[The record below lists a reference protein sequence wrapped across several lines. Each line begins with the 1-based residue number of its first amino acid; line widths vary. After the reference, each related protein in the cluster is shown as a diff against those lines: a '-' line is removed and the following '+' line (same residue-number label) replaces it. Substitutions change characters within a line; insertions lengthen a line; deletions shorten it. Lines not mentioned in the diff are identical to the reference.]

1 MCHTRF
7 EGKTAVVTGA
17 ARGIGFQC
25 ARQLAAGGA
34 TVVLVDV
41 LEDAL
46 KQAAETLAAEGAAKV
61 LTYKVDVTDEAAV
74 EKMLDEV
81 AEKCGRLDI
90 LVNNAGI
97 TRDDLL
103 LRMDAKMWDLVIA
116 VNLKGTFLM
125 TKHAAR
131 HMLRQRY
138 GRIVNLASVS
148 GLVGNPG
155 QANYSA
161 SKAGVVGFTRTV
173 ARELAKRGITC
184 NAVAPGFIK
193 TDMTDV
199 LPEKAKEMALA
210 AIPMQR
216 MGTAEEVASVVA
228 FFASDEA
235 AYVTGHVLP
244 VDGGMAP

>member
-1 MCHTRF
+1 MNF
-7 EGKTAVVTGA
+7 EGKTAIVTGA
-17 ARGIGFQC
+17 ARGIGFEI
-25 ARQLAAGGA
+25 ARTLAAGGA
-34 TVVLVDV
+34 ALVLVDV
-41 LEDAL
+41 LEDEL
-46 KQAAETLAAEGAAKV
+46 KTAADSLDGAASV
-61 LTYKVDVTDEAAV
+61 RAYAVDVTDEAAV
-74 EKMLDEV
+74 EKMIDEV
-81 AEKCGRLDI
+81 IEQTGRIDI

-103 LRMDAKMWDLVIA
+103 LRMDADEWDTVLR

-131 HMLRQRY
+131 YMVRQKG

-173 ARELAKRGITC
+173 ARELARKNVTC
-184 NAVAPGFIK
+184 NAVAPGFID
-193 TDMTDV
+193 TEMTRV
-199 LPEKAKEMALA
+199 LSDKAKEAALS
-210 AIPMQR
+210 AIPMKR
-216 MGTAEEVASVVA
+216 MGEAADVARAVA
-228 FFASDEA
+228 FLASGDA
-235 AYVTGHVLP
+235 AYITGHVLP

>member
-1 MCHTRF
+1 MRF
-7 EGKTAVVTGA
+7 QGKTAIVTGG
-17 ARGIGFQC
+17 ARGIGLEV

-41 LEDAL
+41 LADAL
-46 KQAAETLAAEGAAKV
+46 KAAADALAAGGTLV
-61 LTYKVDVTDEAAV
+61 LTYVVDVTNEEAV
-74 EKMLDEV
+74 EKMIDEV
-81 AEKCGRLDI
+81 AEQLGPIDI

-103 LRMDAKMWDLVIA
+103 LRMEAAQWDLVMA
-116 VNLKGTFLM
+116 VNLKGTFLL
-125 TKHAAR
+125 TKHACR
-131 HMLRQRY
+131 YMVRQK
-138 GRIVNLASVS
+138 GGSIVNMASVS

-173 ARELAKRGITC
+173 ARELARKNVRC
-184 NAVAPGFIK
+184 NAVAQGFID
-193 TDMTDV
+193 TDMTQV

-210 AIPMQR
+210 AIPMKR
-216 MGTAEEVASVVA
+216 MGAAADVAHAVC
-228 FFASDEA
+228 FLASDEA
-235 AYVTGHVLP
+235 SYVTGHVLP

>member
-1 MCHTRF
+1 MRF
-7 EGKTAVVTGA
+7 DGKTAIVTGA
-17 ARGIGFQC
+17 ARGIGLEITRC
-25 ARQLAAGGA
+25 LAEGGA
-34 TVVLVDV
+34 TVVMVDV
-41 LEDAL
+41 LEDVLA
-46 KQAAETLAAEGAAKV
+46 QAAQALTTGGAKV
-61 LTYKVDVTDEAAV
+61 LTYSLDVTDEAAV
-74 EKMLDEV
+74 EKLTDDV
-81 AEKCGRLDI
+81 VEKTGRLDI

-103 LRMDAKMWDLVIA
+103 LRMEAKMWDLVMA

-210 AIPMQR
+210 AIPMAR
-216 MGTAEEVASVVA
+216 MGTAEEVARVVA
-228 FFASDEA
+228 FLASDEA
-235 AYVTGHVLP
+235 SYVTGHVLP

>member
-46 KQAAETLAAEGAAKV
+46 KHAAETLAAEGAVKV
-61 LTYKVDVTDEAAV
+61 LTYKTDVTDEAAV

-103 LRMDAKMWDLVIA
+103 LRMDAQMWDLVMA

-216 MGTAEEVASVVA
+216 MGTPAEVAAVVA
-228 FFASDEA
+228 FLASDDA

>member
-1 MCHTRF
+1 MIDLT
-7 EGKTAVVTGA
+7 GKVAIVTGGS
-17 ARGIGFQC
+17 RGIGR
-25 ARQLAAGGA
+25 AIVLRLAQQGADIAFMDRGSPEVAAQTRADVEALGRRALFFAG
-34 TVVLVDV
+34 
-41 LEDAL
+41 
-46 KQAAETLAAEGAAKV
+46 
-61 LTYKVDVTDEAAV
+61 DVTDPESCAAFV
-74 EKMLDEV
+74 RAALDAYGKV
-81 AEKCGRLDI
+81 DI

-97 TRDDLL
+97 TRDDLVM
-103 LRMDAKMWDLVIA
+103 RMGIDEWKAVLE
-116 VNLKGTFLM
+116 VNLFGAFYC
-125 TKHAAR
+125 TKAVLRPMLKAR
-131 HMLRQRY
+131 A
-138 GRIVNLASVS
+138 GRIINMSSVS
-148 GLVGNPG
+148 GQAGQAG

-173 ARELAKRGITC
+173 AREYAKKNVRC

-216 MGTAEEVASVVA
+216 MGLPEDIANAVC

-235 AYVTGHVLP
+235 SYVTGHVLP

>member
-1 MCHTRF
+1 MTF
-7 EGKTAVVTGA
+7 EGKTAIVTGA
-17 ARGIGFQC
+17 ARGIGFEI
-25 ARQLAAGGA
+25 ARQLAEGGA

-41 LEDAL
+41 LEDVIKA
-46 KQAAETLAAEGAAKV
+46 AAEKLAAAGAKQV
-61 LTYKVDVTDEAAV
+61 LAYKVDVTDEVAV
-74 EKMLDEV
+74 EKMIEEV
-81 AEKCGRLDI
+81 AEKLQRIDI

-103 LRMDAKMWDLVIA
+103 LRMEAKDWDLVMA

-131 HMLRQRY
+131 YMIRQRA

-173 ARELAKRGITC
+173 ARELARRNVCC
-184 NAVAPGFIK
+184 NAVAPGFID
-193 TDMTDV
+193 TDMTQV
-199 LPEKAKEMALA
+199 LPDKAKEMALA

-216 MGTAEEVASVVA
+216 MGTAAEVAKVVC
-228 FFASDEA
+228 FLASDEA

>member
-1 MCHTRF
+1 MRF
-7 EGKTAVVTGA
+7 DGKTAVVTGA
-17 ARGIGFQC
+17 ARGIGLEI

-34 TVVLVDV
+34 TVVMVDV
-41 LEDAL
+41 LEDVLA
-46 KQAAETLAAEGAAKV
+46 QAAQALTAGGAKV
-61 LTYKVDVTDEAAV
+61 LTYQVDVTDEAAV
-74 EKMLDEV
+74 EKLTDEV
-81 AEKCGRLDI
+81 VEKTGRLDI
-90 LVNNAGI
+90 LINNAGI

-103 LRMDAKMWDLVIA
+103 LRMEAKMWDLVMA

-210 AIPMQR
+210 AIPMAR
-216 MGTAEEVASVVA
+216 MGTAEEVARVIA
-228 FFASDEA
+228 FLASDEA
-235 AYVTGHVLP
+235 SYVTGHVLP

>member
-1 MCHTRF
+1 MRF
-7 EGKTAVVTGA
+7 EGKTAIVTGA
-17 ARGIGFQC
+17 ARGIGFEI
-25 ARQLAAGGA
+25 ARQLAEGGA

-41 LEDAL
+41 LEDVL
-46 KQAAETLAAEGAAKV
+46 KAAAEKLAAAGARQV

-74 EKMLDEV
+74 EKMIEEV
-81 AEKCGRLDI
+81 AEKLQRIDI

-103 LRMDAKMWDLVIA
+103 LRMEVKDWDLVMA

-131 HMLRQRY
+131 YMIRQRA

-173 ARELAKRGITC
+173 ARELARRNVCC
-184 NAVAPGFIK
+184 NAVAPGFID
-193 TDMTDV
+193 TDMTQV
-199 LPEKAKEMALA
+199 LPDKAKEMALA

-216 MGTAEEVASVVA
+216 MGTAAEVAKVVC
-228 FFASDEA
+228 FLASDEA

>member
-1 MCHTRF
+1 MRF
-7 EGKTAVVTGA
+7 DGKTAIVTGA
-17 ARGIGFQC
+17 ARGIGLEIT
-25 ARQLAAGGA
+25 RQLAAGGA
-34 TVVLVDV
+34 TVVMVDV
-41 LEDAL
+41 LEDVLA
-46 KQAAETLAAEGAAKV
+46 QAAQALAAGGAKV
-61 LTYKVDVTDEAAV
+61 LTYQVDVTDEAAV
-74 EKMLDEV
+74 EKLTDEV
-81 AEKCGRLDI
+81 VEKTGRLDI

-103 LRMDAKMWDLVIA
+103 LRMEAKMWDLVMA

-161 SKAGVVGFTRTV
+161 SKAGVIGFTRTV

-210 AIPMQR
+210 AIPMAR
-216 MGTAEEVASVVA
+216 MGTAEEVARVVA
-228 FFASDEA
+228 FLASDEA
-235 AYVTGHVLP
+235 SYVTGHVLP

>member
-1 MCHTRF
+1 MTF

-17 ARGIGFQC
+17 ARGIGLEV
-25 ARQLAAGGA
+25 ARQLAEGGA

-41 LEDAL
+41 LEDQL
-46 KQAAETLAAEGAAKV
+46 KEAAVNLPGAKDV
-61 LTYKVDVTDEAAV
+61 LTYTVDVTDEAAIERLFDGV
-74 EKMLDEV
+74 IEKT
-81 AEKCGRLDI
+81 GRIDI

-103 LRMDAKMWDLVIA
+103 LRMDADEWDLVMA

-125 TKHAAR
+125 TKHASR
-131 HMLRQRY
+131 YMVRQKS
-138 GRIVNLASVS
+138 GRIVNMASVS

-173 ARELAKRGITC
+173 ARELARKNVCC
-184 NAVAPGFIK
+184 NAVAPGFID
-193 TDMTDV
+193 TQMTRV
-199 LPEKAKEMALA
+199 LPEKAKENALA
-210 AIPMQR
+210 AIPLKR
-216 MGTAEEVASVVA
+216 MGTVEEVARAVCFLA
-228 FFASDEA
+228 GDDA
-235 AYVTGHVLP
+235 AYITGHVLP

>member
-1 MCHTRF
+1 LEFDMRF
-7 EGKTAVVTGA
+7 DGKTAIVTGA
-17 ARGIGFQC
+17 ARGIGLEIT
-25 ARQLAAGGA
+25 RQLAAGGA
-34 TVVLVDV
+34 TVVMVDV
-41 LEDAL
+41 LEDVLA
-46 KQAAETLAAEGAAKV
+46 QAAQALTTGGAKV
-61 LTYKVDVTDEAAV
+61 LAYQVDVTDEAAV
-74 EKMLDEV
+74 EKLTDEV
-81 AEKCGRLDI
+81 VEKTGRLDI

-103 LRMDAKMWDLVIA
+103 LRMEAKMWDLVMA

-210 AIPMQR
+210 AIPMAR
-216 MGTAEEVASVVA
+216 MGTADEVARVVA
-228 FFASDEA
+228 FLASDEA
-235 AYVTGHVLP
+235 SYVTGHVLP

>member
-1 MCHTRF
+1 MGF
-7 EGKTAVVTGA
+7 EGKTAIVTGG
-17 ARGIGFQC
+17 ARGIGFEC
-25 ARQLAAGGA
+25 ARKFAAGGA
-34 TVVLVDV
+34 TLVLIDI

-46 KQAAETLAAEGAAKV
+46 KQAAEKLTAAGAKQV
-61 LTYKVDVTDEAAV
+61 LTFKVDVTDEAAV
-74 EKMLDEV
+74 EKTIDEV
-81 AEKCGRLDI
+81 VEKTGRLDI

-103 LRMDAKMWDLVIA
+103 LRMEAKMWDLVMA

-125 TKHAAR
+125 TKHAAKY
-131 HMLRQRY
+131 MLRQRY
-138 GRIVNLASVS
+138 GRIVNMASVS

-199 LPEKAKEMALA
+199 LPDKAKEMALA

-216 MGTAEEVASVVA
+216 MGTAEEVANAVA
-228 FFASDEA
+228 FLASDDA

>member
-1 MCHTRF
+1 MAF
-7 EGKTAVVTGA
+7 EGKTAIVTGG
-17 ARGIGFQC
+17 ARGIGLEC
-25 ARQLAAGGA
+25 ARKFAAGGA
-34 TVVLVDV
+34 TLVIIDV
-41 LEDAL
+41 LEDAM
-46 KQAAETLAAEGAAKV
+46 KQAAEQLAAAGAKQV
-61 LTYKVDVTDEAAV
+61 FTYKVDVTDEAAI
-74 EKMLDEV
+74 EKTINEV
-81 AEKCGRLDI
+81 AEKTGRIDI

-103 LRMDAKMWDLVIA
+103 LRMEAKMWDLVMA

-199 LPEKAKEMALA
+199 LPDKAKEMALA

-216 MGTAEEVASVVA
+216 MGTAEEVAGVIA
-228 FFASDEA
+228 FLASDEA

>member
-1 MCHTRF
+1 MSF
-7 EGKTAVVTGA
+7 AGKTAVVTGG
-17 ARGIGFQC
+17 ARGIGFEC
-25 ARQLAAGGA
+25 AKKFAAGGA

-41 LEDAL
+41 LEDAM
-46 KQAAETLAAEGAAKV
+46 KQAAEKLTAAGAKQV
-61 LTYKVDVTDEAAV
+61 LTFKVDVTDEAAV
-74 EKMLDEV
+74 EKTLDEV
-81 AEKCGRLDI
+81 VEKCGRLDI

-103 LRMDAKMWDLVIA
+103 LRMEAAMWDLVIS

-199 LPEKAKEMALA
+199 LPDKAKEMALA
-210 AIPMQR
+210 AIPMAR
-216 MGTAEEVASVVA
+216 MGMPEEVAAVVA
-228 FFASDEA
+228 FFASDDA
-235 AYVTGHVLP
+235 AYVTGHVLA

>member
-1 MCHTRF
+1 MMF
-7 EGKTAVVTGA
+7 AGKTAVVTGG
-17 ARGIGFQC
+17 ARGIGFEV
-25 ARQLAAGGA
+25 AKKFAAGGA

-46 KQAAETLAAEGAAKV
+46 KQAAEKLTAAGAKQV
-61 LTYKVDVTDEAAV
+61 LTYKVDVTDEAAI

-103 LRMDAKMWDLVIA
+103 LRMEAKMWDLVMA

-199 LPEKAKEMALA
+199 LPDKAKEMALA
-210 AIPMQR
+210 AIPMAR
-216 MGTAEEVASVVA
+216 MGLPEEVAGVIA
-228 FFASDEA
+228 FLASDDA
-235 AYVTGHVLP
+235 AYVTGHVLA

>member
-1 MCHTRF
+1 MAF
-7 EGKTAVVTGA
+7 EGKTAIVTGG
-17 ARGIGFQC
+17 ARGIGFEC
-25 ARQLAAGGA
+25 ARKFAAGGA
-34 TVVLVDV
+34 TLVLIDI

-46 KQAAETLAAEGAAKV
+46 KQAAEKLTAAGAKQV
-61 LTYKVDVTDEAAV
+61 LTFKVDVTDEAAV
-74 EKMLDEV
+74 EKTIDEV
-81 AEKCGRLDI
+81 VEKTGRLDI

-103 LRMDAKMWDLVIA
+103 LRMEAKMWDLVMA

-125 TKHAAR
+125 TKHAAKY
-131 HMLRQRY
+131 MLRQRY
-138 GRIVNLASVS
+138 GRIVNMASVS

-199 LPEKAKEMALA
+199 LPDKAKEMALA

-216 MGTAEEVASVVA
+216 MGTAEEVANAVA
-228 FFASDEA
+228 FLASDDA

>member
-1 MCHTRF
+1 MTF
-7 EGKTAVVTGA
+7 EGKTAIVTGA
-17 ARGIGFQC
+17 ARGIGFEI
-25 ARQLAAGGA
+25 ARQLAEGGA

-41 LEDAL
+41 LEDVL
-46 KQAAETLAAEGAAKV
+46 KAAAEKLAAAGAKQV

-74 EKMLDEV
+74 EKMIEEV
-81 AEKCGRLDI
+81 AEKLQRIDI

-103 LRMDAKMWDLVIA
+103 LRMEAKDWDLVMA

-131 HMLRQRY
+131 YMIRQRA

-173 ARELAKRGITC
+173 ARELARRNVCC
-184 NAVAPGFIK
+184 NAVAPGFID
-193 TDMTDV
+193 TDMTQV
-199 LPEKAKEMALA
+199 LPDKAKEMALA

-216 MGTAEEVASVVA
+216 MGTAAEVAKVVC
-228 FFASDEA
+228 FLASDEA

>member
-1 MCHTRF
+1 MPF
-7 EGKTAVVTGA
+7 ADKTAVVTGG
-17 ARGIGFQC
+17 ARGIGFEV
-25 ARQLAAGGA
+25 ARKFAAGGA

-41 LEDAL
+41 LEDAM
-46 KQAAETLAAEGAAKV
+46 KQAAEKLTAAGAKKV
-61 LTYKVDVTDEAAV
+61 LTYKVDVTDEPAV

-103 LRMDAKMWDLVIA
+103 LRMETKMWDLVMA

-210 AIPMQR
+210 AIPMAR
-216 MGTAEEVASVVA
+216 MGTPEEVATVIA
-228 FFASDEA
+228 FLASDDA

>member
-1 MCHTRF
+1 MKF
-7 EGKTAVVTGA
+7 EGRTAVVTGG
-17 ARGIGFQC
+17 ARGIGFEV
-25 ARQLAAGGA
+25 ALKLAQGGA
-34 TVVLVDV
+34 TVVLIDV
-41 LEDAL
+41 LEDVLA
-46 KQAAETLAAEGAAKV
+46 QAAPKLTAAGAKQV
-61 LTYKVDVTDEAAV
+61 LTFKADVTDEAAV
-74 EKMLDEV
+74 EKVLDEV
-81 AEKCGRLDI
+81 TEKTGSLDI
-90 LVNNAGI
+90 LINNAGI

-103 LRMDAKMWDLVIA
+103 LRMEADMWDLVMK

-131 HMLRQRY
+131 HMLRKRY

-173 ARELAKRGITC
+173 ARELAKKGITC
-184 NAVAPGFIK
+184 NAVAPGFIQ
-193 TDMTDV
+193 TDMTAV

-210 AIPMQR
+210 AIPMAR
-216 MGTAEEVASVVA
+216 MGTAEEVASVIA
-228 FFASDEA
+228 FLASDEA
-235 AYVTGHVLP
+235 SYVTGHVLA

>member
-1 MCHTRF
+1 MTF
-7 EGKTAVVTGA
+7 ADKTAVVTGG
-17 ARGIGFQC
+17 ARGIGFEV
-25 ARQLAAGGA
+25 AKKFAAGGA

-41 LEDAL
+41 LEDVM
-46 KQAAETLAAEGAAKV
+46 KQAAEKLLAAGAKQV
-61 LTYKVDVTDEAAV
+61 FTYKMDVTDEAAV
-74 EKMLDEV
+74 EKTLDEV
-81 AEKCGRLDI
+81 VEKCGRLDI

-103 LRMDAKMWDLVIA
+103 LRMEAAMWDLVIS

-199 LPEKAKEMALA
+199 LPDKAKEMALA
-210 AIPMQR
+210 AIPMAR
-216 MGTAEEVASVVA
+216 MGTPEEVAAVVA
-228 FFASDEA
+228 FFASDDA
-235 AYVTGHVLP
+235 AYVTGHVLA